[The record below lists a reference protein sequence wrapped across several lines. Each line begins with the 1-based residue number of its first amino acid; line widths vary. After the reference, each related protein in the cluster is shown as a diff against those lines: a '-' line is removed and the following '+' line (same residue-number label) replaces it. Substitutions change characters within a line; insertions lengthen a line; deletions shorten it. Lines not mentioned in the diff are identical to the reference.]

1 LNALISTLMR
11 RIASGTLPGFPHHLR
26 VAQVQQEL
34 PVVDSD
40 TPVTPLDYILANDP
54 VRKVIL
60 RKIAQ
65 IENDESGSS
74 EDSEE
79 ENGGVTAESLE
90 AEADFLQSL
99 YDLLEDENV
108 IKARAIR
115 ILKDLGFSAKRRE
128 ADMRNMSGGWRM
140 RVAIACAL
148 TQEPDVLLLDEPT
161 NHLDLEGVEWLRS
174 YLVGPAAEDLTV
186 LITSHD
192 SNFLDDVCTDIIRF
206 HRQQLHYYPG
216 TAHAMIALPPMLVL
230 FVALR
235 WWCAILM
242 ASLSQLLTCPFP
254 LVTTASLGNYST
266 YEMAR
271 SDKETG
277 LARTQE
283 KVDKQ
288 RKELEESIRKM
299 QIAASRDTSGKGS
312 GQVAS
317 RKKKLA
323 RHGAEKNVNGHRF
336 RAQQDSSN
344 GMSAV
349 RAGSQNGTPR
359 IFFSLSL
366 LKSLLLV

>member
-1 LNALISTLMR
+1 MR

-40 TPVTPLDYILANDP
+40 TPVTPVDYILANDP

-65 IENDESGSS
+65 IEDGESGSS

-79 ENGGVTAESLE
+79 ESACVTAESLE
-90 AEADFLQSL
+90 AEADFLASL
-99 YDLLEDENV
+99 YDLLEDENI

-140 RVAIACAL
+140 RVSIACAL

-216 TAHAMIALPPMLVL
+216 EFSRAPARKLP
-230 FVALR
+230 
-235 WWCAILM
+235 
-242 ASLSQLLTCPFP
+242 
-254 LVTTASLGNYST
+254 Y
-266 YEMAR
+266 
-271 SDKETG
+271 
-277 LARTQE
+277 
-283 KVDKQ
+283 
-288 RKELEESIRKM
+288 
-299 QIAASRDTSGKGS
+299 
-312 GQVAS
+312 
-317 RKKKLA
+317 
-323 RHGAEKNVNGHRF
+323 
-336 RAQQDSSN
+336 
-344 GMSAV
+344 
-349 RAGSQNGTPR
+349 
-359 IFFSLSL
+359 
-366 LKSLLLV
+366 